1 MAEKPDRTPVIR
13 EDKKEKKRDI
23 NCDDKDDDN
32 CDDKDDDNCEQER
45 ENKGKD
51 VSKVERKDA

>member
-23 NCDDKDDDN
+23 NCDDKDDN
-32 CDDKDDDNCEQER
+32 NCEQER
-45 ENKGKD
+45 ENKGEY
-51 VSKVERKDA
+51 VFKVERKDD